1 MPLERAGER
10 NCCSCK
16 ATMDKCVPPPYRPT
30 GSRAFYTALG
40 HSPESWS
47 NPLLVNHVIGGI
59 AWAAQAELAH
69 PSHAVHDTRARFLC
83 EKHERERIGRL
94 LVDDDGAAA
103 LDSSFQKDSLYSF
116 QQGEQVRAFV
126 TGDAGNFSLRLC
138 TCLLCSDQNRLFAA
152 TAGWLPICKAMINA
166 LQAESFCWI
175 ILWRSREGWS

>member
-1 MPLERAGER
+1 
-10 NCCSCK
+10 
-16 ATMDKCVPPPYRPT
+16 MDKCVPPPYRPT
-30 GSRAFYTALG
+30 GSRAFYMALG

-116 QQGEQVRAFV
+116 QQGEQVRASA
-126 TGDAGNFSLRLC
+126 TEDADNFSLLVFP
-138 TCLLCSDQNRLFAA
+138 CLSCSDLKRRFVA
-152 TAGWLPICKAMINA
+152 TAGWLRACRAMINA
-166 LQAESFCWI
+166 LQAESFCWM
-175 ILWRSREGWS
+175 LLQWSCEGWS